1 MPLLLRYFSLGVRE
15 KKAAVQL
22 PNGINFL
29 FFQKIMSA
37 HGSEQAGLPYTP
49 QSTQYNLFTERFLSE
64 KGLNRHH
71 IESFNHFVER
81 EIKTVL
87 RTNNFIDSD
96 VDSAFYM
103 KYTDIRVEPPSVE
116 ENMVKR
122 YITPEECRIRNMT
135 YSGDIVVD
143 VEYTRGKDIISSRN
157 VVVGKMPIMLG
168 SRLSLQQKDFM
179 ESNIG
184 VISSNIR
191 QINNPKYT
199 RPKNECPYDIG
210 GYFICKGV
218 ERVLLMQEQLA
229 KNRILIENDFRGDL
243 CAVVTSSSLERKS
256 KTKVVMKK
264 KLLYLAHNSLTEDV
278 PLNIV
283 MKGMGITTDLEID
296 ILIGQPTP
304 SIVHIR
310 TELEALAWIGSRI
323 KTRAGGIE
331 EARLFLCDIILA
343 HIPGIGTDM
352 RRKAEYLSVMARML
366 IDTADGNVD
375 SLQND
380 KDFVGNK
387 RIELTGQMLSLLF
400 EDLLKR
406 LNTEIKKALDRVL
419 CKRARAQEMDAL
431 HFLVMNRGLITTG
444 LLRAIST
451 GSWSLKRFRMERA
464 GITQVLT
471 RLSRLSA
478 IGMCSRVSSQFEKTR
493 KVSGPRALH
502 CSQWGVF
509 CPADTPEGEACGLVK
524 SLAMLTEITPNED
537 ESGVISALSFLGVED
552 ISAISPGDLEG
563 ASKCWVNG
571 VIIGTCSDPERMARE
586 LRSVRRSGRIPS
598 TVGVWVNKDLYISTE
613 TGRLTRPLIIV
624 ENSLPRLTRNHIR
637 LLREGYK
644 TVNDLLN
651 EGLIEYIDQNE
662 AKNSLIAVWSTEITD
677 KTTHLEIDPAAIL
690 GYVAGVIPYPHHN
703 QSPRNTYQCAMGKQ
717 GVGVTGVDQ
726 RRRMD
731 GANFFMVNPQRPLA
745 ATRGMEIIKYNDLPA
760 GQNLTIAVMSM
771 SGYDIEDALVLNKAS
786 IDRGIGRALLFK
798 THALSLR
805 TYPGGSADTIV
816 GEGIPPPGMK
826 VQEGTTFIDRRTPMG
841 SKAGAVYRGLDGAS
855 VDKTA
860 IMRTGD
866 DLITIKT
873 VLKEHRIPRIG
884 DKFSSRHGQKGV
896 VGLILPQEDMPFNE
910 LGMSPDLVMNPHG
923 FPSRMTVGKILEL
936 VTGKC
941 ISNGS
946 KKLTQYAATAFGGV
960 TAQSIADELVSLGY
974 SETGKETLVCGT
986 SGEQIP
992 VRIFFGPVFYQR
1004 LKHMVTDKMHA
1015 RARGPRAVL
1024 TRQPTEGRCRDGGFR
1039 LGEMERDCLIGYGA
1053 SEILIERLVISS
1065 DKFMAHVCSECK
1077 LIISPN
1083 GCPGCSAAVVQ
1094 KIQMP
1099 YACKLLFQ
1107 ELIAMKIAPRI
1118 ILKE

>member
-1 MPLLLRYFSLGVRE
+1 MNAQNSQENSLCIRDGNTE
-15 KKAAVQL
+15 KL
-22 PNGINFL
+22 
-29 FFQKIMSA
+29 S
-37 HGSEQAGLPYTP
+37 
-49 QSTQYNLFTERFLSE
+49 YNIFTERFLNE

-71 IESFNHFVER
+71 IGSFNYFVEK

-87 RTNNFIDSD
+87 QTNSFIDSD
-96 VDSAFYM
+96 VDPSFYM
-103 KYTDIRVEPPSVE
+103 KYTDIRVEPPSLE
-116 ENMVKR
+116 ENMIKR
-122 YITPEECRIRNMT
+122 YITPEECRIRNLT
-135 YSGDIVVD
+135 YAGDIVVD
-143 VEYTRGKDIISSRN
+143 VEYTRGKDVVSSKNVII
-157 VVVGKMPIMLG
+157 GKMPIMMG
-168 SRLSLQQKDFM
+168 SHLSLRQKEFP
-179 ESNIG
+179 ET
-184 VISSNIR
+184 
-191 QINNPKYT
+191 QIKINTDNLQKIVNPVYL

-218 ERVLLMQEQLA
+218 ERILLMQEQLA
-229 KNRILIENDFRGDL
+229 KNRILIETDFRGDL

-256 KTKVVMKK
+256 KTKVVLKK

-283 MKGMGITTDLEID
+283 MKGMGVTTDLEIE

-304 SIVHIR
+304 TVAHIR
-310 TELEALAWIGSRI
+310 TQLEALAWIGSRI
-323 KTRAGGIE
+323 KTRSGGID
-331 EARLFLCDIILA
+331 EARLLLCDIILA
-343 HIPGIGTDM
+343 HVPGTGADM
-352 RRKAEYLSVMARML
+352 RRKAEYLSIMARML
-366 IDTADGNVD
+366 LDCSNGHADR
-375 SLQND
+375 LQND

-387 RIELTGQMLSLLF
+387 RIELAGQMLSLLF

-406 LNTEIKKALDRVL
+406 LNGEIKKALDRVL
-419 CKRARAQEMDAL
+419 CKRARAQELDAL
-431 HFLVMNRGLITTG
+431 HFLVMNRGMVTTG

-524 SLAMLTEITPNED
+524 SLAMLTEITPSED
-537 ESGVISALSFLGVED
+537 DSEVMSALSFLGVED
-552 ISAISPGDLEG
+552 ISVIPSAELEKT
-563 ASKCWVNG
+563 KCWVNG
-571 VIIGTCSDPERMARE
+571 VLIGTCRDPMGTAAE
-586 LRSVRRSGRIPS
+586 LRKIRRSGFIPS
-598 TVGVWVNKDLYISTE
+598 TVGIWVNKDLYISTE

-624 ENSLPRLTRNHIR
+624 ENEKPKLTQTDLK
-637 LLREGYK
+637 LLDGGYK
-644 TVNDLLN
+644 TVADLLK

-662 AKNSLIAVWSTEITD
+662 AKNSLIAVWPNEIT
-677 KTTHLEIDPAAIL
+677 KETTHLEIDPSAIL
-690 GYVAGVIPYPHHN
+690 GHIAGVIPYPHHN

-731 GANFFMVNPQRPLA
+731 GANFFLVNPQRPLA
-745 ATRGMEIIKYNDLPA
+745 GTRAMDLIKYNDLPA

-771 SGYDIEDALVLNKAS
+771 SGYDIEDAIILNKAS
-786 IDRGIGRALLFK
+786 IERGVGRALLFK
-798 THALSLR
+798 THAISLR
-805 TYPGGSADTIV
+805 TYPGGTADTILSD
-816 GEGIPPPGMK
+816 GIPSPGLK
-826 VQEGTTFIDRRTPMG
+826 VTEGMTFIDRRTPMG
-841 SKAGAVYRGLDGAS
+841 TKAGAVYRGLDSAS

-896 VGLILPQEDMPFNE
+896 VGLILPHEDMPFNE
-910 LGMSPDLVMNPHG
+910 VGISPDLVMNPHG

-936 VTGKC
+936 VTGKA
-941 ISNGS
+941 IASGS
-946 KKLTQYAATAFGGV
+946 KKLTQYAATAFGGT
-960 TAQSIADELVSLGY
+960 TAQKIANELISLGY
-974 SETGKETLVCGT
+974 SETGKETLICGT
-986 SGEQIP
+986 SGEEIP

-1039 LGEMERDCLIGYGA
+1039 LGEMEKDCLIGYGA

-1065 DKFMAHVCSECK
+1065 DKFMAHVCNECK
-1077 LIISPN
+1077 LIISPG
-1083 GCPGCSAAVVQ
+1083 GCTVCKKAVVQ

-1107 ELIAMKIAPRI
+1107 ELMAMKIAPRI

>member
-1 MPLLLRYFSLGVRE
+1 MNTCDIRQGSGSSAGE
-15 KKAAVQL
+15 KKKL
-22 PNGINFL
+22 
-29 FFQKIMSA
+29 S
-37 HGSEQAGLPYTP
+37 
-49 QSTQYNLFTERFLSE
+49 YNIFTEKVLTE

-71 IESFNHFVER
+71 IGSFNHFVEK
-81 EIKTVL
+81 EIKTVMQ
-87 RTNNFIDSD
+87 TNSFIDSD
-96 VDSAFYM
+96 VDPSFYM
-103 KYTDIRVEPPSVE
+103 KYTDIRVEPPSIE

-122 YITPEECRIRNMT
+122 YVTPEECRIRNLT
-135 YSGDIVVD
+135 YAGDIVVD
-143 VEYTRGKDIISSRN
+143 VEYTRGKDVVSSRN
-157 VVVGKMPIMLG
+157 IIVGKMPIMLG
-168 SRLSLQQKDFM
+168 SSLSLRQKEYQENTLHT
-179 ESNIG
+179 ESGSVQSI
-184 VISSNIR
+184 V
-191 QINNPKYT
+191 NPRYS

-210 GYFICKGV
+210 GYFICKGM

-229 KNRILIENDFRGDL
+229 KNRILIETDFRGDL

-256 KTKVVMKK
+256 KTKVVLKK
-264 KLLYLAHNSLTEDV
+264 KLLYMAHNSLTEDI

-283 MKGMGITTDLEID
+283 MKGMGVTTDLEIEM
-296 ILIGQPTP
+296 LIGQPVV
-304 SIVHIR
+304 SVAHIR
-310 TELEALAWIGSRI
+310 TDLEALAWIGSRI
-323 KTRAGGIE
+323 KTRSGGID
-331 EARLFLCDIILA
+331 EARLLLCDIILA
-343 HIPGIGTDM
+343 HVPGTGTEM
-352 RRKAEYLSVMARML
+352 RRKAEYLSIMARML
-366 IDTADGNVD
+366 LEYSRGGADE
-375 SLQND
+375 LQND

-387 RIELTGQMLSLLF
+387 RIELAGQMLSLLF

-406 LNTEIKKALDRVL
+406 LNGEIKKALDRVL
-419 CKRARAQEMDAL
+419 CKRARAQELDAL
-431 HFLVMNRGLITTG
+431 HFLVMNRGMVTTG

-502 CSQWGVF
+502 CSQWGMF

-524 SLAMLTEITPNED
+524 SLAMLTEITPSEKED
-537 ESGVISALSFLGVED
+537 EVLTALSFLGIED
-552 ISAISPGDLEG
+552 ISVVASAELEG
-563 ASKCWVNG
+563 AKCWLNG
-571 VIIGTCSDPERMARE
+571 VLVGTCRRPEEMARE
-586 LRSVRRSGRIPS
+586 LRRVRRSGVIPS
-598 TVGVWVNKDLYISTE
+598 TVGIWVNTDLFVSTE

-624 ENSLPRLTRNHIR
+624 EQGKPRLQQKDLK
-637 LLREGYK
+637 LLSEGYK
-644 TVNDLLN
+644 TVSDLVK

-662 AKNSLIAVWSTEITD
+662 AKNSLIAVWECEISE
-677 KTTHLEIDPAAIL
+677 KTTHLEIDPAAVL

-745 ATRGMEIIKYNDLPA
+745 ATRGMELIKYNDLPA

-771 SGYDIEDALVLNKAS
+771 SGYDIEDALILNKAS
-786 IDRGIGRALLFK
+786 VDRGVGRALLFK
-798 THALSLR
+798 THAVSLR
-805 TYPGGSADTIV
+805 TYPGGAADTIV
-816 GEGIPPPGMK
+816 GDGIPSPGLK
-826 VQEGTTFIDRRTPMG
+826 VSEGVTFIDRRTPVG
-841 SKAGAVYRGLDGAS
+841 GKAGAVYRGLDGAS

-910 LGMSPDLVMNPHG
+910 MGISPDLVMNPHG

-936 VTGKC
+936 VTGKS

-946 KKLTQYAATAFGGV
+946 KKLTQYAATAFGG
-960 TAQSIADELVSLGY
+960 TRAQDIADELVALGY
-974 SETGKETLVCGT
+974 SETGKETLMCGT

-1053 SEILIERLVISS
+1053 SEILIERLVVSS

-1077 LIISPN
+1077 LITSPGGCIS
-1083 GCPGCSAAVVQ
+1083 CKKSQVQ

-1107 ELIAMKIAPRI
+1107 ELMAMKIAPRI

>member
-1 MPLLLRYFSLGVRE
+1 MH
-15 KKAAVQL
+15 
-22 PNGINFL
+22 
-29 FFQKIMSA
+29 A
-37 HGSEQAGLPYTP
+37 HGERNSNKNNLHKKGALPYHI
-49 QSTQYNLFTERFLSE
+49 FTKRFLDE

-71 IESFNHFVER
+71 VGSFNYFVEK

-87 RTNNFIDSD
+87 QTNSFIDSD
-96 VDSAFYM
+96 VDPSFYL

-122 YITPEECRIRNMT
+122 YVTPEECRIRNLT

-143 VEYTRGKDIISSRN
+143 VEYTRGKDVVSSKN
-157 VVVGKMPIMLG
+157 VIVGKMPIMLG
-168 SRLSLQQKDFM
+168 SRLSLRQKDFL
-179 ESNIG
+179 EKEIG
-184 VISSNIR
+184 VNTHNLQRIT
-191 QINNPKYT
+191 NPIHA
-199 RPKNECPYDIG
+199 RPKSECPYDIG
-210 GYFICKGV
+210 GYFICKGM

-229 KNRILIENDFRGDL
+229 KNRILIETDFRGDL

-256 KTKVVMKK
+256 KTKVVLKK
-264 KLLYLAHNSLTEDV
+264 KLLYLAHNSLTEDI

-283 MKGMGITTDLEID
+283 MKGMGVTTDLEIE

-304 SIVHIR
+304 AVAHIR
-310 TELEALAWIGSRI
+310 TALEALAWIGSRI
-323 KTRAGGIE
+323 KTRQGGID
-331 EARLFLCDIILA
+331 EARLLLCDIILA
-343 HIPGIGTDM
+343 HIPGTGTDM
-352 RRKAEYLSVMARML
+352 RRKAEYLSIMARML
-366 IDTADGNVD
+366 LD
-375 SLQND
+375 SSNGKSDDLQND

-387 RIELTGQMLSLLF
+387 RIELAGQMLSLLF

-406 LNTEIKKALDRVL
+406 LNSEIKKALDRVL
-419 CKRARAQEMDAL
+419 CKRARAQELDAL
-431 HFLVMNRGLITTG
+431 HFLVMNRGMMTTG

-524 SLAMLTEITPNED
+524 SLAMLTEITPNE
-537 ESGVISALSFLGVED
+537 EETEVITALSFLGVED
-552 ISAISPGDLEG
+552 ISAISSAELERT
-563 ASKCWVNG
+563 KCWVNG
-571 VIIGTCSDPERMARE
+571 VPVGTCRNPNWAARE
-586 LRSVRRSGRIPS
+586 MRRLRRQGVIPS
-598 TVGVWVNKDLYISTE
+598 TVGIWVSDDLFISTE

-624 ENSLPRLTRNHIR
+624 EEGRPMLTPQDLR
-637 LLREGYK
+637 LLHEGYK
-644 TVNDLLN
+644 TVSDLLR

-662 AKNSLIAVWSTEITD
+662 AKNSLIALWDREITEE
-677 KTTHLEIDPAAIL
+677 TTHLEIDPSAIL
-690 GYVAGVIPYPHHN
+690 GHVAGVIPYPHHN

-731 GANFFMVNPQRPLA
+731 GANFFMVNPQKPLA
-745 ATRGMEIIKYNDLPA
+745 ATRGMELIKYNDLPA
-760 GQNLTIAVMSM
+760 GQNLTVAVMSM

-786 IDRGIGRALLFK
+786 IDRGVGRALLFK
-798 THALSLR
+798 THAISLR
-805 TYPGGSADTIV
+805 AYPGGTADTIV
-816 GEGIPPPGMK
+816 GDGIPSPGMK
-826 VQEGTTFIDRRTPMG
+826 VSEGMTFIDRRTPMG
-841 SKAGAVYRGLDGAS
+841 GKAGAIYRGLDGAS

-866 DLITIKT
+866 DLITIKS

-910 LGMSPDLVMNPHG
+910 MGISPDLVMNPHG

-936 VTGKC
+936 VTGKS
-941 ISNGS
+941 ISLGS
-946 KKLTQYAATAFGGV
+946 KRLDQFAATAFGGV
-960 TAQSIADELVSLGY
+960 QAKDIAEELAALGY
-974 SETGKETLVCGT
+974 SETGKETLTCGT

-1053 SEILIERLVISS
+1053 SEILIERLVVSS
-1065 DKFMAHVCSECK
+1065 DKFMAHICSGCK
-1077 LIISPN
+1077 LIISPA
-1083 GCPGCSAAVVQ
+1083 GCTGCKKATVQ

-1107 ELIAMKIAPRI
+1107 ELMAMKIAPRV